1 MAMSTYIYIYVLYI
15 YINTDPPQVVPT
27 SWGHHAG
34 YAAFCQI
41 EIHQSGQASQAS
53 WWVNCATVTGRR
65 AKGGLGEV
73 WFSKAMAAMA
83 KNSKILSES

>member
-1 MAMSTYIYIYVLYI
+1 MYYIYI

-41 EIHQSGQASQAS
+41 EIHQSNWGVAGIVVSELCYS
-53 WWVNCATVTGRR
+53 HR
-65 AKGGLGEV
+65 AKGEGRSGRSLILKSHGSHGE
-73 WFSKAMAAMA
+73 KQ
-83 KNSKILSES
+83 

>member
-1 MAMSTYIYIYVLYI
+1 MKKITIAMLLTTTYIYIYVLYI

-41 EIHQSGQASQAS
+41 EIHQS
-53 WWVNCATVTGRR
+53 N
-65 AKGGLGEV
+65 
-73 WFSKAMAAMA
+73 
-83 KNSKILSES
+83 

>member
-1 MAMSTYIYIYVLYI
+1 MYYI

-41 EIHQSGQASQAS
+41 EIHQSNWGVAGIVVSELCYS
-53 WWVNCATVTGRR
+53 HR